1 MQISSYVFCIKKI
14 TKQALKMSPKTHVSY
29 YTVHLTLCFKVNKV
43 AMQLTEKIIQ
53 HTLFDHVT

>member
-1 MQISSYVFCIKKI
+1 
-14 TKQALKMSPKTHVSY
+14 MSPKTHVSY